1 MMNRQISKKEIHQS
15 NPSDKPTGISN
26 TPIFLKNR
34 NPSKVK
40 ETPKASHSP
49 IIHSSK
55 AINVKKSVF
64 QSQNKSEVP
73 LTTSEMI
80 NKFSDDRYREIKDIN
95 NFDKNERN
103 ERRQPQLQRNSDKN
117 LLNLNM
123 NRPSTPKVKQTGSS
137 KINNFMKEKKGNNL
151 HNVNRSHLNKKSLTR
166 DQAAKI
172 IQRKFRNYLKKIR
185 NDPKYEMAN
194 LLKKKKLSILK
205 SYNII
210 DSGMSKEDLLRD
222 EFLNSQNY
230 AERIQN
236 QSRDHNHV
244 SKSPLL
250 SNRKSTLK
258 DEDKMTANFGKNVF
272 HNINNI
278 SSEENSKI
286 MSEKN
291 FEHDSK
297 LTSLKDDKNFQKFQ
311 NSSQFKDKKTIVDA
325 HPEPE
330 ADNFIDDYES
340 FLSYKKYSN
349 EMKVE
354 VPEENLSIISNNKD
368 PHRDNKLEKLK
379 KSLDHYSHISTDKNK
394 NYSEKQNITPVRVEA
409 SQSQSQSAVLNIS
422 THKDQTGITKQDI
435 SDTVNVY
442 EKIFKEIKKENTQL
456 INTKINSSNFLSITE
471 IKQTQ
476 TQDKVTEETYN
487 NDNITPD
494 YTSKLKLEELDSHIE
509 NIDKNISKINNKY
522 NDKSSI
528 VNFKSDKESDLNTN
542 ININKADLSEI
553 SGEKKKMVE
562 RLNQMLETEEIKNNI
577 HSKLSSSNTDININI
592 NMSNISEAR
601 FKPENNKETIQT
613 KLNNIHS
620 ILDDNT
626 YLKEI
631 PSNRIDLTSNTNI
644 NTAEILNMQL
654 ELKES
659 RRTIETMKDIIEE
672 LRREMKSKEESFKKE
687 LQEKSSVQK
696 YEFDNII
703 QRQNGLIESLISE
716 KKKLTSS
723 IDELTE
729 KLDGLEKINHKK
741 IQQLVENFDLELK
754 KNKDAWYQAE
764 KMRRKKWEDQKIKE
778 IKETTVKGLEP
789 EIERILSSH
798 KQEMSKMED
807 RLNEDLRRQRDKLN
821 ADYERRFQENK
832 ERFVKEKEEALEHER
847 SLNTQRI
854 RNQNERL
861 EEEYNEER
869 RRWNAHFTAEIQ
881 RMESIREKDKKL
893 YEDQIIKIE
902 ERNIKLLEE
911 KENYY
916 KLKISEMEKRFE
928 DRIKDENETYKIRFE
943 KDKNSFIEQK
953 NKEFEQ
959 KIKETKNELLKDRDK
974 QIQIIIEKLGEETIA
989 ERKKIQVDCE
999 RKADEI
1005 NKSLKIE
1012 NESMKQKIQD
1022 LSDKLAAESKVRLM
1036 LDDNLDTLSRKL
1048 QDKERE
1054 ICKKEKQLLE
1064 LNASNNEINNK
1075 YSSIVKDFNSEKLD
1089 IELDYKAKLQ
1099 KADSDYRLLS
1109 EKLDSLKGYY
1119 ESKIADIQTQHKS
1132 EIMDI
1137 EEKILKSLNRK
1148 DDIIKKIQEESQYK
1162 DITIQKYEEMLAKQ
1176 RKEFLIGGNK

>member
-1 MMNRQISKKEIHQS
+1 MNRQNSKKEIHNVQS
-15 NPSDKPTGISN
+15 AMPGSGISN

-55 AINVKKSVF
+55 ANNIKKSVF

-80 NKFSDDRYREIKDIN
+80 NKFSDDRYREIKNI
-95 NFDKNERN
+95 DKNEKK
-103 ERRQPQLQRNSDKN
+103 QTQLQRNNEKN
-117 LLNLNM
+117 VNLNVINPNMNVNMNM

-137 KINNFMKEKKGNNL
+137 KINNFMKDKIEK
-151 HNVNRSHLNKKSLTR
+151 HNPKNDNIVKRSHNTNKYKTK

-172 IQRKFRNYLKKIR
+172 IQRKFRYYLKKLR
-185 NDPKYEMAN
+185 SDPKYEMAN

-210 DSGMSKEDLLRD
+210 DSGMSKEDLIRD
-222 EFLNSQNY
+222 QILNSQNY
-230 AERIQN
+230 AERLKYTGQN
-236 QSRDHNHV
+236 DN

-258 DEDKMTANFGKNVF
+258 DEDKITANFGRNAF

-278 SSEENSKI
+278 SSSEENSKI
-286 MSEKN
+286 VSDKN

-297 LTSLKDDKNFQKFQ
+297 LTSLKDDKNFR
-311 NSSQFKDKKTIVDA
+311 NSNMKIKEKKSLISSDVNYQQY
-325 HPEPE
+325 PEPE

-349 EMKVE
+349 EIKVE
-354 VPEENLSIISNNKD
+354 APEENLSVISNNKD
-368 PHRDNKLEKLK
+368 RDNKLEKLK
-379 KSLDHYSHISTDKNK
+379 RSLDHYS
-394 NYSEKQNITPVRVEA
+394 Q
-409 SQSQSQSAVLNIS
+409 
-422 THKDQTGITKQDI
+422 KDSGIVKQDI
-435 SDTVNVY
+435 SETVNVY
-442 EKIFKEIKKENTQL
+442 EKIFKEIKKENTHV
-456 INTKINSSNFLSITE
+456 INNKANSSNFLSITE
-471 IKQTQ
+471 IKHTG
-476 TQDKVTEETYN
+476 TQDKVTEETLNNY
-487 NDNITPD
+487 NDNMEQD
-494 YTSKLKLEELDSHIE
+494 FTSKLKLEELDSHIE

-528 VNFKSDKESDLNTN
+528 VNFKSDKESEFNTN
-542 ININKADLSEI
+542 YDNQFNQDNPDNYNYEINRNDPDI
-553 SGEKKKMVE
+553 SAITGEKKKMVE
-562 RLNQMLETEEIKNNI
+562 RLNQMLETQEIKNNI
-577 HSKLSSSNTDININI
+577 HSKLTSTSNIDINI
-592 NMSNISEAR
+592 NMSNISEAK
-601 FKPENNKETIQT
+601 FKSENNKESNAIQN

-626 YLKEI
+626 YIKEI
-631 PSNRIDLTSNTNI
+631 TSNRIDITSTTNI
-644 NTAEILNMQL
+644 NTAEVLNMQL

-659 RRTIETMKDIIEE
+659 RRTIETMKDIIED
-672 LRREMKSKEESFKKE
+672 LRKEIKSKEEFYKKE
-687 LQEKSSVQK
+687 INEKSQTQK
-696 YEFDNII
+696 YEFDSII

-716 KKKLTSS
+716 KKKLTGS
-723 IDELTE
+723 IDELSE
-729 KLDGLEKINHKK
+729 KLDGVEKINHKK
-741 IQQLVENFDLELK
+741 IQQLVDNFDLELK

-764 KMRRKKWEDQKIKE
+764 KMRRKKWEDQKVKE

-789 EIERILSSH
+789 EIERILSNH

-893 YEDQIIKIE
+893 YEDQIMKIE

-928 DRIKDENETYKIRFE
+928 DRIKDENDTYKSRFE
-943 KDKNSFIEQK
+943 KEKNSFIEQK
-953 NKEFEQ
+953 SKEFEQ
-959 KIKETKNELLKDRDK
+959 KLKESKNELLNDRDK
-974 QIQIIIEKLGEETIA
+974 QIQIIIEKLGEETVL

-1012 NESMKQKIQD
+1012 NESMKQKLQD
-1022 LSDKLAAESKVRLM
+1022 LSDKLAAESKVRIM
-1036 LDDNLDTLSRKL
+1036 LDDSLDTLSRKL

-1054 ICKKEKQLLE
+1054 ISKKEKQLLE
-1064 LNASNNEINNK
+1064 LNASNSEINNK
-1075 YSSIVKDFNSEKLD
+1075 YSSIVKDFNREKLD
-1089 IELDYKAKLQ
+1089 IELEYKAKLQ
-1099 KADSDYRLLS
+1099 KGESDYRLLS

-1119 ESKIADIQTQHKS
+1119 ESKIADVQTQHKS
-1132 EIMDI
+1132 EIIDI

-1148 DDIIKKIQEESQYK
+1148 DEIIKKVQEESQYK
-1162 DITIQKYEEMLAKQ
+1162 DITIHKYEEMLAKQ
-1176 RKEFLIGGNK
+1176 RKEFLIGANK